1 MKEAISRL
9 YAHIILFFQQAV
21 KWYSMSS
28 AGRAFSSI
36 FKPFEL
42 DYKDTVEEIKL
53 CSQTVNNIAS
63 AASRAELRDL
73 HDIVKEQHKQDLERD
88 AKLQQMQTQLKNL
101 QDRWDVSNA
110 HMIQIATSRCSSCRP
125 CHPC

>member
-9 YAHIILFFQQAV
+9 YAHIILFFQQAL

-28 AGRAFSSI
+28 AGRAISAI

-63 AASRAELRDL
+63 AANRAELRDL
-73 HDIVKEQHKQDLERD
+73 HDIIKAQCKQDYERD
-88 AKLQQMQTQLKNL
+88 KKLQQMQMQLKGL
-101 QDRWDVSNA
+101 QEKMESSTT
-110 HMIQIATSRCSSCRP
+110 QILQAGTGNDCSSIM
-125 CHPC
+125 

>member
-1 MKEAISRL
+1 
-9 YAHIILFFQQAV
+9 
-21 KWYSMSS
+21 MSS
-28 AGRAFSSI
+28 AGRAISSI

-73 HDIVKEQHKQDLERD
+73 HDIIKGQFKQDCKRD
-88 AKLQQMQTQLKNL
+88 EKLQHMQMQLKGLQEKIESSTTQIL
-101 QDRWDVSNA
+101 QAGTGKYFSSIMCHLLTFWHSS
-110 HMIQIATSRCSSCRP
+110 QIHLREHSRRSVKD
-125 CHPC
+125 